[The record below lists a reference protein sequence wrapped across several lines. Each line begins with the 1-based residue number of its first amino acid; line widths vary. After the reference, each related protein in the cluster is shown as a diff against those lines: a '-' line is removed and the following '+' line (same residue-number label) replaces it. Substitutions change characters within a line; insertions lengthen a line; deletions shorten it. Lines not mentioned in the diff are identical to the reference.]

1 MLRFLFLISESEC
14 NKIIGSK
21 IRLGFPGGM
30 VVMNPVANAGD
41 SGDMG
46 SIPAPGRSTGGG
58 NGNPLQYSFVE
69 NPMDREA
76 WQATVHW
83 VAQSWT
89 QF

>member
-1 MLRFLFLISESEC
+1 MLRFLFLISECEC

-21 IRLGFPGGM
+21 IRLGFPGGV
-30 VVMNPVANAGD
+30 VVMNPVANVGD

-46 SIPAPGRSTGGG
+46 SIPAPGRSTEGG

-76 WQATVHW
+76 WQAAGLQRVRHD
-83 VAQSWT
+83 
-89 QF
+89 